1 MLTSLKQHSFRTD
14 SLASTF
20 QLREKPAMRHAP
32 LLAALLL
39 ISVSHPTWA
48 QSPTDHQGHHPDQKE
63 APAAK
68 PATPPDNQGSM
79 SRSQGMTGQ
88 NMGGPGTMNGPG
100 TMSGPGTMGGG
111 MMNMMGGGRMPMMDM
126 MQMMGMMRQGGDGTE
141 TIDRVEGRIAFL
153 RAELKITEAQ
163 ATAWNAFADTLRA
176 NAKTL
181 GELRSSMMSEQR
193 GTQSLTD
200 RLATQEKWLA
210 ARLDGTRAM
219 KTALAGLIGTFSD
232 EQKKSAD
239 ELLAPHMGM
248 MQTMS
253 GMRGGGMGMM
263 MQPNKPEQ

>member
-1 MLTSLKQHSFRTD
+1 MRRT
-14 SLASTF
+14 
-20 QLREKPAMRHAP
+20 P

-39 ISVSHPTWA
+39 MSVSHPSWA
-48 QSPTDHQGHHPDQKE
+48 QSSADHQGHHPDQKE

-68 PATPPDNQGSM
+68 PAAPSDDQGTM
-79 SRSQGMTGQ
+79 GRSQGMTGH
-88 NMGGPGTMNGPG
+88 NMGGQSTMNGPDK
-100 TMSGPGTMGGG
+100 TGGG

-126 MQMMGMMRQGGDGTE
+126 MQSMGMMRQGGDGSE

-163 ATAWNAFADTLRA
+163 ASAWNALADALRT

-181 GELRSSMMSEQR
+181 GELRSSMMSDQR
-193 GTQSLTD
+193 GSQSLTD

-219 KTALAGLIGTFSD
+219 KSALTALLDTFSD

-248 MQTMS
+248 MPMMS
-253 GMRGGGMGMM
+253 GMRGGAMGMM
-263 MQPNKPEQ
+263 MQPNRQ